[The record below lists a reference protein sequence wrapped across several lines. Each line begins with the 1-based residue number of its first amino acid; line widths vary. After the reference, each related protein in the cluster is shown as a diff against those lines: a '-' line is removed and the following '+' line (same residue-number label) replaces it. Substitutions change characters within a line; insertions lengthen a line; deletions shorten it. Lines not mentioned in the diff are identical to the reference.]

1 MKGKRKNYT
10 VLKLILAIMMSFS
23 CVANSRLNMSISATD
38 SENLAYGKT
47 SVASSE
53 EANTVLA
60 SNAVDGDTES
70 DNSRWGSGIS
80 DGPHWIYVDLGK
92 TETIQT
98 VKIFWE
104 SRKVTAYKIQIAQD
118 GSDPLVEESWQT
130 VTERTRPESVDD
142 IIDLGQS
149 YEARYVRLYIDSFTA
164 EDPDQI
170 KPTWNT
176 VSIYELEVYAPTEE
190 AVTDVEI
197 LSITEEEGKIKLELS
212 AKPEGYFTKPHAG
225 YHTFRYVEDNGKVYA
240 VQATDPIPA
249 GEEFYNVVSFELPQ
263 EDENGNLY
271 VNYWMYRDA
280 EGKFTYGRIPG
291 DNDDSVIPTLTIQV
305 GDRSYSIPEYNLGD
319 EIPAI
324 DVNLGET
331 AKVTVE
337 GIDLKTFNY
346 MDPAGKTIR
355 NQVISGNHQKI
366 TFDLVD
372 NTGSLSS
379 GYYSFYVTM
388 PSISS
393 MDIPDNEFK
402 GKTTSF
408 NINVK
413 VVTVDKT
420 KLQELYDDVKDYTSD
435 DSYYVEFTEVLNDA
449 KTVLDNDGATQ
460 EDVDKAYDTLNQRYW
475 LSKVNSY
482 VKKYRPID
490 GNLGNFDYEKYEAS
504 STLPVV
510 GVYVVARD
518 HTNTSYPAEEL
529 EKLYY
534 QFVEAEK
541 ALVELDENPRSV
553 MAGPN
558 IDMIRTSEFRGSFIF
573 SESLSDGKLM
583 LHVEY
588 INDGINVI
596 TNEDLGKFTNYDLK
610 NKLSIWLDYAEY
622 DGARGSKSVKNYVEP
637 LEGEADYNKGFQ
649 MNIEVDPGKY
659 SIRMSVAGDDTESY
673 GSFYTMESFVDK
685 TRLKEL
691 LDEADPLTDNLGIK
705 YIDTYWDYLVAR
717 REEGHTVYDDEAA
730 TQDEVDSIVARL
742 EKALALLEVEESE
755 SHFTKVEGTGNEVTI
770 TLDVPIN
777 EIRNSEYNPN
787 YVTQKDGVEWT
798 YNADVDN
805 ETYTIT
811 TDDLPEGE
819 IYARIFTVDS
829 DSSYTGHIIYRNP
842 DGEWTIVHEYRD
854 KDTWPSNGGNETY
867 TPTVTVTVN
876 GNEYK
881 WEYGSEG
888 SIVIDEQFDG
898 TMVAVVEGLDLDMAS
913 LTITGAG
920 GKYNEYWSDEEGD
933 NPIVGDHT
941 RIEIP
946 LVGSDDG
953 KTVSGVY
960 NIIAR
965 SNIGEKRAVVSFTVT
980 VAPTVDKTKLQALYD
995 DVKDYESTDSY
1006 YKYFVE
1012 ELEEAKKILDDPN
1025 ATQDQV
1031 DMKVDQLSGSYYAL
1045 LVSELNS
1052 VYSPTIGSEDLMK
1065 YTTDSLIPVINMWGI
1080 THNRTNNNYEENSI
1094 IGNVGQMK
1102 GWYEE
1107 YIKAVEGLEEATLE
1121 DHYIGLYEEVTSTK
1135 KYQGHFEVVKE
1146 EVVEVNGEK
1155 KIRLTVQFI
1164 NDGLHPVYGEELP
1177 NANGTTKFEDF
1188 SIDRDGDNIHAK
1200 VNTYNEELKQ
1210 QRYTN
1215 LANITPLDGN
1225 TNYYDGFQGTID
1237 LNPTD
1242 KYVTFDFYASSN
1254 SYKTYSPW
1262 YYRVSERDLT
1272 APNATVTTSNNGA
1285 PTNQSV
1291 TVTITADESIQEAE
1305 GWTLNED
1312 GMTLTKVFDENTT
1325 GTLTITDLAGN
1336 ETEVSYTVS
1345 GIDKKAPE
1353 IIKIVPNSDGTV
1365 TVKFDEPVTIE
1376 ADEWK
1381 ESEAAYEQ
1389 GGQFWVGTLTENKFY
1404 DVTAKDAVG
1413 NTVEF
1418 RVDHEKPEPIVSY
1431 STTNPTNKD
1440 VTVTVTFPNEENFV
1454 YLTSSTENPGWT
1466 NISGTN
1472 QWQKVFSANAAETV
1486 RFHDS
1491 MGNETSVEIKV
1502 ENIDTTGPELD
1513 VEYSTDQ
1520 PTNASV
1526 TVTVKSDEPIDS
1538 TRLPEGWTLS
1548 EDGLTATKIY
1558 DENRNETVIF
1568 ADKLGNTSEVQI
1580 SVDNIDKTNPIIE
1593 LTEKNVII
1601 CEGDEFD
1608 PLDLVVSVTDGQA
1621 DLSQSLVIIEEPKID
1636 TDKIGTYVITY
1647 QVEDA
1652 AGNVTKEIVTLTV
1665 NPKMAEINAIPV
1677 ITANDQ
1683 TIKVNDTFDVLAN
1696 VSAADK
1702 EDGDLTNNIKVI
1714 ANDVD
1719 TTKPG
1724 IYHVTYQ
1731 VSDSTG
1737 GTSTKTITV
1746 TVADNT
1752 VPTDPEEPSTP
1763 DEPDTGEE
1771 KPGDTTETPSTSDQS
1786 MMSLYIGLLT
1796 VSAWMLAV
1804 LLRRKREAK

>member
-1 MKGKRKNYT
+1 
-10 VLKLILAIMMSFS
+10 
-23 CVANSRLNMSISATD
+23 
-38 SENLAYGKT
+38 
-47 SVASSE
+47 
-53 EANTVLA
+53 
-60 SNAVDGDTES
+60 
-70 DNSRWGSGIS
+70 
-80 DGPHWIYVDLGK
+80 
-92 TETIQT
+92 
-98 VKIFWE
+98 
-104 SRKVTAYKIQIAQD
+104 
-118 GSDPLVEESWQT
+118 
-130 VTERTRPESVDD
+130 
-142 IIDLGQS
+142 
-149 YEARYVRLYIDSFTA
+149 
-164 EDPDQI
+164 
-170 KPTWNT
+170 
-176 VSIYELEVYAPTEE
+176 
-190 AVTDVEI
+190 
-197 LSITEEEGKIKLELS
+197 
-212 AKPEGYFTKPHAG
+212 
-225 YHTFRYVEDNGKVYA
+225 
-240 VQATDPIPA
+240 
-249 GEEFYNVVSFELPQ
+249 
-263 EDENGNLY
+263 
-271 VNYWMYRDA
+271 
-280 EGKFTYGRIPG
+280 
-291 DNDDSVIPTLTIQV
+291 
-305 GDRSYSIPEYNLGD
+305 
-319 EIPAI
+319 
-324 DVNLGET
+324 
-331 AKVTVE
+331 
-337 GIDLKTFNY
+337 
-346 MDPAGKTIR
+346 
-355 NQVISGNHQKI
+355 
-366 TFDLVD
+366 
-372 NTGSLSS
+372 
-379 GYYSFYVTM
+379 
-388 PSISS
+388 
-393 MDIPDNEFK
+393 
-402 GKTTSF
+402 
-408 NINVK
+408 
-413 VVTVDKT
+413 
-420 KLQELYDDVKDYTSD
+420 
-435 DSYYVEFTEVLNDA
+435 
-449 KTVLDNDGATQ
+449 
-460 EDVDKAYDTLNQRYW
+460 
-475 LSKVNSY
+475 
-482 VKKYRPID
+482 
-490 GNLGNFDYEKYEAS
+490 
-504 STLPVV
+504 
-510 GVYVVARD
+510 
-518 HTNTSYPAEEL
+518 
-529 EKLYY
+529 
-534 QFVEAEK
+534 
-541 ALVELDENPRSV
+541 
-553 MAGPN
+553 
-558 IDMIRTSEFRGSFIF
+558 
-573 SESLSDGKLM
+573 M

-659 SIRMSVAGDDTESY
+659 SIRMNVDGDDTESY

-730 TQDEVDSIVARL
+730 TQEEVDSIVARL

-941 RIEIP
+941 RIQIP
-946 LVGSDDG
+946 LAGSDDG

-1052 VYSPTIGSEDLMK
+1052 MYSPTIGSEYLMK

-1431 STTNPTNKD
+1431 STTDPTNKD

>member
-47 SVASSE
+47 AVASSE

-70 DNSRWGSGIS
+70 RDSRWGSGIS
-80 DGPHWIYVDLGK
+80 DGPHWIYVDLGE

-118 GSDPLVEESWQT
+118 GSNPLVEESWQT

-212 AKPEGYFTKPHAG
+212 AKPEGYFTKLHAG

-280 EGKFTYGRIPG
+280 EGKFTYGRIPA

-305 GDRSYSIPEYNLGD
+305 GDRSYSIPKYNLGD
-319 EIPAI
+319 EIPTI

-355 NQVISGNHQKI
+355 NQVIDGNHQKI

-388 PSISS
+388 PSVSS
-393 MDIPDNEFK
+393 MDIPDDEFK

-408 NINVK
+408 NI
-413 VVTVDKT
+413 
-420 KLQELYDDVKDYTSD
+420 
-435 DSYYVEFTEVLNDA
+435 
-449 KTVLDNDGATQ
+449 
-460 EDVDKAYDTLNQRYW
+460 
-475 LSKVNSY
+475 KVN
-482 VKKYRPID
+482 
-490 GNLGNFDYEKYEAS
+490 
-504 STLPVV
+504 VV
-510 GVYVVARD
+510 
-518 HTNTSYPAEEL
+518 
-529 EKLYY
+529 
-534 QFVEAEK
+534 
-541 ALVELDENPRSV
+541 
-553 MAGPN
+553 
-558 IDMIRTSEFRGSFIF
+558 
-573 SESLSDGKLM
+573 
-583 LHVEY
+583 
-588 INDGINVI
+588 
-596 TNEDLGKFTNYDLK
+596 
-610 NKLSIWLDYAEY
+610 
-622 DGARGSKSVKNYVEP
+622 
-637 LEGEADYNKGFQ
+637 
-649 MNIEVDPGKY
+649 
-659 SIRMSVAGDDTESY
+659 
-673 GSFYTMESFVDK
+673 
-685 TRLKEL
+685 
-691 LDEADPLTDNLGIK
+691 
-705 YIDTYWDYLVAR
+705 
-717 REEGHTVYDDEAA
+717 
-730 TQDEVDSIVARL
+730 
-742 EKALALLEVEESE
+742 
-755 SHFTKVEGTGNEVTI
+755 
-770 TLDVPIN
+770 
-777 EIRNSEYNPN
+777 
-787 YVTQKDGVEWT
+787 
-798 YNADVDN
+798 
-805 ETYTIT
+805 
-811 TDDLPEGE
+811 
-819 IYARIFTVDS
+819 
-829 DSSYTGHIIYRNP
+829 
-842 DGEWTIVHEYRD
+842 
-854 KDTWPSNGGNETY
+854 
-867 TPTVTVTVN
+867 
-876 GNEYK
+876 
-881 WEYGSEG
+881 
-888 SIVIDEQFDG
+888 
-898 TMVAVVEGLDLDMAS
+898 
-913 LTITGAG
+913 
-920 GKYNEYWSDEEGD
+920 
-933 NPIVGDHT
+933 
-941 RIEIP
+941 
-946 LVGSDDG
+946 
-953 KTVSGVY
+953 
-960 NIIAR
+960 
-965 SNIGEKRAVVSFTVT
+965 
-980 VAPTVDKTKLQALYD
+980 TVDKTKLQALYD

-1006 YKYFVE
+1006 YKYFGE

-1052 VYSPTIGSEDLMK
+1052 MYSPTIGSEDLMK

-1177 NANGTTKFEDF
+1177 NANGSTKFEDF

-1200 VNTYNEELKQ
+1200 VKTYNEELKQ
-1210 QRYTN
+1210 QRYTD

-1291 TVTITADESIQEAE
+1291 TVTITADEPIQEAE

-1336 ETEVSYTVS
+1336 ETEVSYIVS

-1353 IIKIVPNSDGTV
+1353 IIEIVPNSDGTV

-1404 DVTAKDAVG
+1404 DVTAKDAAG

-1418 RVDHEKPEPIVSY
+1418 RVDHEKPELTVSY
-1431 STTNPTNKD
+1431 SITDPTNKD
-1440 VTVTVTFPNEENFV
+1440 VTVTV
-1454 YLTSSTENPGWT
+1454 
-1466 NISGTN
+1466 
-1472 QWQKVFSANAAETV
+1472 
-1486 RFHDS
+1486 
-1491 MGNETSVEIKV
+1491 
-1502 ENIDTTGPELD
+1502 
-1513 VEYSTDQ
+1513 
-1520 PTNASV
+1520 
-1526 TVTVKSDEPIDS
+1526 KSDEPLDPA
-1538 TRLPEGWTLS
+1538 RLPEGWTLS

-1568 ADKLGNTSEVQI
+1568 ADELGNTSEVQI
-1580 SVDNIDKTNPIIE
+1580 SVDNIDKTNPVIE
-1593 LTEKNVII
+1593 LTEKNVVI

-1608 PLDLVVSVTDGQA
+1608 PMDLVVSVTDGQT
-1621 DLSQSLVIIEEPKID
+1621 DLSQSLVIIEEPEID

-1696 VSAADK
+1696 VSATDK
-1702 EDGDLTNNIKVI
+1702 EDGDLTNYIKVI

-1771 KPGDTTETPSTSDQS
+1771 KPGDTTETPSTSDSS
-1786 MMSLYIGLLT
+1786 MMSVYVGLLT

>member
-1 MKGKRKNYT
+1 MKAIIKSHV
-10 VLKLILAIMMSFS
+10 VLKTALATVMALS
-23 CVANSRLNMSISATD
+23 CLNCGS
-38 SENLAYGKT
+38 
-47 SVASSE
+47 
-53 EANTVLA
+53 TVLA
-60 SNAVDGDTES
+60 TENLMTDTVQNETSYAKITSIKQNEDNTVTITLDKKIKKSNMSGSSPGSKWVYDDELSLTSNVIPESGEFFVDVILLDVDGKTTHHNLYRNAEGEWSVVVEYRYNEEFLHINPQLFIQIGNELVEIEDYKQYGYLGNNYVVEETFTATPKIVVKGYDLEDIETYLQSHSDTKNIYEPTG
-70 DNSRWGSGIS
+70 DHTTTVGYLENEGKTVSGIYTVFIDHKVNGS
-80 DGPHWIYVDLGK
+80 QFMPKIEIKYKEADRTALDEKITEAQAISNNGYTEESYAALQTEIEKASAVSSSNISTQSEIDSALVDLQQAIDDLK
-92 TETIQT
+92 VEI
-98 VKIFWE
+98 VKP
-104 SRKVTAYKIQIAQD
+104 QILSA
-118 GSDPLVEESWQT
+118 VEEDG
-130 VTERTRPESVDD
+130 E
-142 IIDLGQS
+142 
-149 YEARYVRLYIDSFTA
+149 
-164 EDPDQI
+164 
-170 KPTWNT
+170 
-176 VSIYELEVYAPTEE
+176 
-190 AVTDVEI
+190 
-197 LSITEEEGKIKLELS
+197 IKLELS
-212 AKPEGYFTKPHAG
+212 AKPEGLGTEIRPASGYGEYFSYLEEG
-225 YHTFRYVEDNGKVYA
+225 DKVYA
-240 VQATDPIPA
+240 VSKNFPE
-249 GEEFYNVVSFELPQ
+249 GEVYTVLTFKLSEA
-263 EDENGNLY
+263 DEKGNLY
-271 VNYWMYRDA
+271 ADYWLYRDA
-280 EGKFTYGRIPG
+280 EGNITYGEVPPINETP
-291 DNDDSVIPTLTIQV
+291 DPTVTITV
-305 GDRSYSIPEYNLGD
+305 GDKSYNLKKSGSGVTTIEVGPND
-319 EIPAI
+319 KATVTIEGVDLQKIRYTDPDYEYV
-324 DVNLGET
+324 DVS
-331 AKVTVE
+331 V
-337 GIDLKTFNY
+337 D
-346 MDPAGKTIR
+346 
-355 NQVISGNHQKI
+355 GNHQTKI
-366 TFDLVD
+366 FNLVD
-372 NTGSLSS
+372 STGTLTS
-379 GYYSFYVTM
+379 GYYIFEVTN
-388 PSISS
+388 PS
-393 MDIPDNEFK
+393 
-402 GKTTSF
+402 
-408 NINVK
+408 V
-413 VVTVDKT
+413 
-420 KLQELYDDVKDYTSD
+420 
-435 DSYYVEFTEVLNDA
+435 
-449 KTVLDNDGATQ
+449 
-460 EDVDKAYDTLNQRYW
+460 
-475 LSKVNSY
+475 
-482 VKKYRPID
+482 
-490 GNLGNFDYEKYEAS
+490 S
-504 STLPVV
+504 STSLEDNV
-510 GVYVVARD
+510 GKY
-518 HTNTSYPAEEL
+518 HS
-529 EKLYY
+529 
-534 QFVEAEK
+534 
-541 ALVELDENPRSV
+541 
-553 MAGPN
+553 
-558 IDMIRTSEFRGSFIF
+558 
-573 SESLSDGKLM
+573 
-583 LHVEY
+583 
-588 INDGINVI
+588 
-596 TNEDLGKFTNYDLK
+596 YDLK
-610 NKLSIWLDYAEY
+610 
-622 DGARGSKSVKNYVEP
+622 
-637 LEGEADYNKGFQ
+637 
-649 MNIEVDPGKY
+649 
-659 SIRMSVAGDDTESY
+659 
-673 GSFYTMESFVDK
+673 
-685 TRLKEL
+685 
-691 LDEADPLTDNLGIK
+691 
-705 YIDTYWDYLVAR
+705 
-717 REEGHTVYDDEAA
+717 
-730 TQDEVDSIVARL
+730 
-742 EKALALLEVEESE
+742 
-755 SHFTKVEGTGNEVTI
+755 
-770 TLDVPIN
+770 
-777 EIRNSEYNPN
+777 
-787 YVTQKDGVEWT
+787 
-798 YNADVDN
+798 
-805 ETYTIT
+805 
-811 TDDLPEGE
+811 
-819 IYARIFTVDS
+819 
-829 DSSYTGHIIYRNP
+829 
-842 DGEWTIVHEYRD
+842 
-854 KDTWPSNGGNETY
+854 
-867 TPTVTVTVN
+867 VN
-876 GNEYK
+876 
-881 WEYGSEG
+881 
-888 SIVIDEQFDG
+888 
-898 TMVAVVEGLDLDMAS
+898 VV
-913 LTITGAG
+913 
-920 GKYNEYWSDEEGD
+920 
-933 NPIVGDHT
+933 
-941 RIEIP
+941 
-946 LVGSDDG
+946 
-953 KTVSGVY
+953 
-960 NIIAR
+960 
-965 SNIGEKRAVVSFTVT
+965 
-980 VAPTVDKTKLQALYD
+980 TVDKTKLQALYN

-1045 LVSELNS
+1045 LVSKLNS
-1052 VYSPTIGSEDLMK
+1052 MYSPTIGSEDLMK

-1200 VNTYNEELKQ
+1200 VNTYNEEFKQ

-1325 GTLTITDLAGN
+1325 GTITITDLAGN

-1345 GIDKKAPE
+1345 GIDKEAPE

-1431 STTNPTNKD
+1431 STTDPTNKD

>member
-47 SVASSE
+47 AVASSE

-408 NINVK
+408 NI
-413 VVTVDKT
+413 
-420 KLQELYDDVKDYTSD
+420 
-435 DSYYVEFTEVLNDA
+435 
-449 KTVLDNDGATQ
+449 
-460 EDVDKAYDTLNQRYW
+460 
-475 LSKVNSY
+475 KVN
-482 VKKYRPID
+482 
-490 GNLGNFDYEKYEAS
+490 
-504 STLPVV
+504 VV
-510 GVYVVARD
+510 
-518 HTNTSYPAEEL
+518 
-529 EKLYY
+529 
-534 QFVEAEK
+534 
-541 ALVELDENPRSV
+541 
-553 MAGPN
+553 
-558 IDMIRTSEFRGSFIF
+558 
-573 SESLSDGKLM
+573 
-583 LHVEY
+583 
-588 INDGINVI
+588 
-596 TNEDLGKFTNYDLK
+596 
-610 NKLSIWLDYAEY
+610 
-622 DGARGSKSVKNYVEP
+622 
-637 LEGEADYNKGFQ
+637 
-649 MNIEVDPGKY
+649 
-659 SIRMSVAGDDTESY
+659 
-673 GSFYTMESFVDK
+673 
-685 TRLKEL
+685 
-691 LDEADPLTDNLGIK
+691 
-705 YIDTYWDYLVAR
+705 
-717 REEGHTVYDDEAA
+717 
-730 TQDEVDSIVARL
+730 
-742 EKALALLEVEESE
+742 
-755 SHFTKVEGTGNEVTI
+755 
-770 TLDVPIN
+770 
-777 EIRNSEYNPN
+777 
-787 YVTQKDGVEWT
+787 
-798 YNADVDN
+798 
-805 ETYTIT
+805 
-811 TDDLPEGE
+811 
-819 IYARIFTVDS
+819 
-829 DSSYTGHIIYRNP
+829 
-842 DGEWTIVHEYRD
+842 
-854 KDTWPSNGGNETY
+854 
-867 TPTVTVTVN
+867 
-876 GNEYK
+876 
-881 WEYGSEG
+881 
-888 SIVIDEQFDG
+888 
-898 TMVAVVEGLDLDMAS
+898 
-913 LTITGAG
+913 
-920 GKYNEYWSDEEGD
+920 
-933 NPIVGDHT
+933 
-941 RIEIP
+941 
-946 LVGSDDG
+946 
-953 KTVSGVY
+953 
-960 NIIAR
+960 
-965 SNIGEKRAVVSFTVT
+965 
-980 VAPTVDKTKLQALYD
+980 TVDKTKLQALYD

-1052 VYSPTIGSEDLMK
+1052 MYSPTIGSEDLMK

-1164 NDGLHPVYGEELP
+1164 NDGLHPVYGKELP

-1431 STTNPTNKD
+1431 STTDPTNKD